1 MKGKRVLCAVL
12 AAALLSGAPCLA
24 LEGEEAVFSPA
35 PDVAAPSA
43 ILTEKRTGQVLFEK
57 NADEKL
63 EPASVT
69 KIMTILL
76 IVEAI
81 EDGRLTLDESVTASA
96 RAASMGGS
104 QIFLAEGESMSV
116 RDMLKAIVVASANDA
131 AVAMAEKLAGTEDA
145 FVSLMNERAQ
155 ALGMTN
161 TVFKNCTGLPD
172 DREHLTT
179 ARDISLMARE
189 LISHEEIKQ
198 YTTIWTDTLRNG
210 EFGLSNTNKLIRF
223 YDGATGL
230 KTGYTSRA
238 GHCLAATAERDG
250 VEYIAV
256 VLHCESSD
264 ARFES
269 AKALLSYAFA
279 SYTLYEP
286 TPERALPPV
295 RVTLGEK
302 TFVRAELAESPPLL
316 LPRGGGE
323 IERRT
328 ELESEVPAP
337 VAAGDELGLL
347 TLTQDGRTLAEIPL
361 LAAEASPKLTRFRVW
376 LKTAAAMYAGAD
388 FGGKS

>member
-1 MKGKRVLCAVL
+1 
-12 AAALLSGAPCLA
+12 
-24 LEGEEAVFSPA
+24 
-35 PDVAAPSA
+35 
-43 ILTEKRTGQVLFEK
+43 
-57 NADEKL
+57 
-63 EPASVT
+63 
-69 KIMTILL
+69 
-76 IVEAI
+76 
-81 EDGRLTLDESVTASA
+81 
-96 RAASMGGS
+96 
-104 QIFLAEGESMSV
+104 
-116 RDMLKAIVVASANDA
+116 
-131 AVAMAEKLAGTEDA
+131 
-145 FVSLMNERAQ
+145 
-155 ALGMTN
+155 
-161 TVFKNCTGLPD
+161 
-172 DREHLTT
+172 
-179 ARDISLMARE
+179 MARE
-189 LISHEEIKQ
+189 LIAHEEIKQ

-286 TPERALPPV
+286 TPERALRGARHARGKDV
-295 RVTLGEK
+295 RPG
-302 TFVRAELAESPPLL
+302 ELAESPPLL

-337 VAAGDELGLL
+337 VAAGDEPPPHAHA
-347 TLTQDGRTLAEIPL
+347 GRADARGNSPARGGGFPEADALSRLAEN
-361 LAAEASPKLTRFRVW
+361 
-376 LKTAAAMYAGAD
+376 
-388 FGGKS
+388 GGRDVRRGRLWR